1 MSADCSNCHLS
12 DITANNN
19 NRGIVVVGN
28 NHYLKNIIAIK
39 LSQAYSNIEI

>member
-1 MSADCSNCHLS
+1 MLDRPHLS

-19 NRGIVVVGN
+19 NRGIVVGN